1 MLNCEYLVNV
11 IAPSSS
17 NRKSASGNTHHA
29 EILIVGSTH
38 GMQQHGILFCAFA
51 RGKKKHLVCIGS
63 ASLRN
68 SQSQS

>member
-17 NRKSASGNTHHA
+17 NRKSASGNTHHV

-51 RGKKKHLVCIGS
+51 RGKKTPRVHRKC
-63 ASLRN
+63 
-68 SQSQS
+68 